1 MRWIKSVI
9 AIKEFP
15 LLRVKRNFDEIIRFA
30 MKYAVLWF
38 SLFYKNISKVWYE
51 IKTFTYQLLP
61 LKSLTYLNIAT
72 LLLSFKY
79 QMSWETYEKRKILF
93 NYILQTYIY
102 RSTRYL
108 NITTKV
114 LDMNLY
120 VEYLIWCPIVC
131 NVENFLSHLC
141 RSCVIEI

>member
-15 LLRVKRNFDEIIRFA
+15 LLQVKGNFDEIIRFA

-51 IKTFTYQLLP
+51 IKTFSYQLLL
-61 LKSLTYLNIAT
+61 LKSLTYLKIAT

-79 QMSWETYEKRKILF
+79 QMSWETYEKRKNPIQLHFTNIYMPLSRNLSIYKILEYHNQNF
-93 NYILQTYIY
+93 
-102 RSTRYL
+102 RYEPL
-108 NITTKV
+108 
-114 LDMNLY
+114 
-120 VEYLIWCPIVC
+120 CIVSYMIPY
-131 NVENFLSHLC
+131 FM
-141 RSCVIEI
+141 

>member
-51 IKTFTYQLLP
+51 IKTFSYQLLL
-61 LKSLTYLNIAT
+61 LKSLTYLKIAT

-79 QMSWETYEKRKILF
+79 QMSWETYEKRKNPIQLYF
-93 NYILQTYIY
+93 TNIY
-102 RSTRYL
+102 MPLSRNLETNIFLWIYNWWFIFWDKPNNQNFRYEPL
-108 NITTKV
+108 
-114 LDMNLY
+114 
-120 VEYLIWCPIVC
+120 CIVSYMMPYC
-131 NVENFLSHLC
+131 M
-141 RSCVIEI
+141 

>member
-51 IKTFTYQLLP
+51 IKTFSYQLLL
-61 LKSLTYLNIAT
+61 LKSLTYLKIAT

-79 QMSWETYEKRKILF
+79 QMSWETYEKEKILF
-93 NYILQTYIY
+93 NYIIQTYICHY
-102 RSTRYL
+102 PGISKQTYFFEFTIDDLYFKTTR
-108 NITTKV
+108 ITWISQPK
-114 LDMNLY
+114 
-120 VEYLIWCPIVC
+120 
-131 NVENFLSHLC
+131 F
-141 RSCVIEI
+141 